1 MPLRGNQEDEA
12 PSCNRVDY
20 WFQFFSWT
28 KELRP
33 IILFIHVPRAE
44 EVGHKAGDR
53 IAVVVGR
60 YGGESIIDLDHVALI
75 EVDKL

>member
-1 MPLRGNQEDEA
+1 MPTCSFDG
-12 PSCNRVDY
+12 V
-20 WFQFFSWT
+20 T
-28 KELRP
+28 KTPTDTLDPWSFP
-33 IILFIHVPRAE
+33 ILSAWPNLSLRAE
-44 EVGHKAGDR
+44 QVGHKAGDR

>member
-1 MPLRGNQEDEA
+1 L
-12 PSCNRVDY
+12 
-20 WFQFFSWT
+20 
-28 KELRP
+28 K
-33 IILFIHVPRAE
+33 ILTVSRTEVSVLRAE
-44 EVGHKAGDR
+44 QVGHKAGDR

>member
-1 MPLRGNQEDEA
+1 MSAWPNL
-12 PSCNRVDY
+12 S
-20 WFQFFSWT
+20 
-28 KELRP
+28 L
-33 IILFIHVPRAE
+33 RAE
-44 EVGHKAGDR
+44 QVGHKAGDR